1 MLCKSAIMYED
12 CQEGEE
18 CREQK
23 RCLCPNAPPF
33 RRLRHS
39 VFDALSVGSLGEAS
53 LDCLAPLMVGCGDL
67 VEW

>member
-12 CQEGEE
+12 CQKGEE

-23 RCLCPNAPPF
+23 RCLCPYPPPF

-39 VFDALSVGSLGEAS
+39 VFDALSFGEAS
-53 LDCLAPLMVGCGDL
+53 LDCLAPLVVGCGDL